1 MTTYFGES
9 GSDARYYLRPYTMSA
24 STAAKASA
32 STAAK
37 ASAPAVA
44 PASAPA
50 VASTSAQVS
59 ARASDEAIDITPIT
73 SSQLLEGLEDQTRT
87 FTSISGLRSA
97 INTLSNHLYQG
108 TATSQYLVF
117 QSVTEDDFAKI
128 EEKRFTINRGL
139 RFTYCTDID
148 TLIIKVPTRE
158 HERVTRAFSYDFAYQ
173 IKDMGLTDLDDLCD
187 MGATTYTGRSTKK
200 EADSC
205 WRPIAT
211 RPNPMD
217 WPTLVFEVGVL
228 ATLRKLRNDAQWW
241 LANSQGRVKIVLL
254 FKINRVARTI
264 HIEKWECRP
273 ATPTYALRSNRPPT
287 QVPAQIQT
295 VDIDANG
302 VVIGSPPATTPPLVL
317 HFQNIL
323 LRQPVPPEQDVIYTA
338 QDLQGLVNS
347 IWAVL

>member
-1 MTTYFGES
+1 
-9 GSDARYYLRPYTMSA
+9 MSA

-44 PASAPA
+44 P
-50 VASTSAQVS
+50 TSAQVS

-97 INTLSNHLYQG
+97 INTLFNHLYQG

-117 QSVTEDDFAKI
+117 QSVTEGDFAKI
-128 EEKRFTINRGL
+128 EEKRYTIRKGL
-139 RFTYCTDID
+139 RFTYCTDIN
-148 TLIIKVPTRE
+148 TLIIKVPTKE
-158 HERVTRAFSYDFAYQ
+158 HERVNRVFTYDFTRR
-173 IKDMGLTDLDDLCD
+173 IEHMGLTDLDDLYD
-187 MGATTYTGRSTKK
+187 MGGTTYTERSTKK

-205 WRPIAT
+205 WRPAAT
-211 RPNPMD
+211 RPNPLD
-217 WPTLVFEVGVL
+217 WPTLVFEVSVSE
-228 ATLRKLRNDAQWW
+228 TLRKLRNDAQWW

-254 FKINRVARTI
+254 FKINRVARTT

-273 ATPTYALRSNRPPT
+273 ATLIYALRSNRPPV
-287 QVPAQIQT
+287 QAPAQIQT

-302 VVIGSPPATTPPLVL
+302 VVTGSPPATTPPLVL
-317 HFQNIL
+317 HFWDIL

-338 QDLQGLVNS
+338 QNLQRLANG
-347 IWAVL
+347 IWAAL

>member
-9 GSDARYYLRPYTMSA
+9 SSDARYYLRPYTMSA

-32 STAAK
+32 
-37 ASAPAVA
+37 PAVA
-44 PASAPA
+44 TA
-50 VASTSAQVS
+50 SAQVS

-108 TATSQYLVF
+108 REISQYLVF

-128 EEKRFTINRGL
+128 DEKRYSINRAL

-148 TLIIKVPTRE
+148 TLIIKVTTRE
-158 HERVTRAFSYDFAYQ
+158 HERVTRAFTYDFAHR
-173 IKDMGLTDLDDLCD
+173 IAHMGLTDLYDLCD
-187 MGATTYTGRSTKK
+187 MGGTTYTGRSTKK

-217 WPTLVFEVGVL
+217 WPTLVFEVGVSE
-228 ATLRKLRNDAQWW
+228 TLRKLRNDAQWW
-241 LANSQGRVKIVLL
+241 LANSQGRVRIVLL

-273 ATPTYALRSNRPPT
+273 VTPTYALRSNRPPT

-302 VVIGSPPATTPPLVL
+302 VVTGSPPATTPPLVL

-323 LRQPVPPEQDVIYTA
+323 LRQPVPPEQDMIYTA
-338 QDLQGLVNS
+338 QDLQRVANG
-347 IWAVL
+347 IWAAL